1 VRRCGG
7 GRGGRLAAAAA
18 SLMVCACTIGG
29 LPTPRAAQAD
39 LAPRAISAPSPIA
52 GCGGAGQLVGAPEE
66 PSLAAD
72 PGDPR
77 HLVAAWQQD
86 RRPGGA
92 AYGAAVAASRDGGVT
107 WREEMLPQL
116 ARCAGGPYALVS
128 DTWASIGPDGTA
140 YVSTLALAGA
150 GGRTYSI
157 VVSASRDGGTT
168 WAAPVVVST
177 ATAPAAL
184 LDKPS
189 ILADPRRP
197 GRVYAVWARYAGD
210 SANQTGFSRSDD
222 HGATWSAPATIHGG
236 SSEAQNNELLAP
248 ADGVLVDV
256 FAEGSPLESN
266 RQGSV
271 AAMRSTDGGLTW
283 SASRAVASFALTQT
297 TDPERGTTIRSFGQD
312 VVAAAGGGWAYA
324 AWFENR
330 AGGTSA
336 IWVSASRDGGRSW
349 SAPSVVVEGPAQAFL
364 PTLAVAGD
372 GRVGVTWY
380 DLRDAAAGP
389 GLATEVWAAT
399 SNDHGLTWRARRLD
413 GPFDL
418 RAAPVATGA
427 GPFLG
432 DYEGLAG
439 LATGFAAA
447 YVRTAA
453 AATAG
458 RTEIAFA
465 ELS

>member
-1 VRRCGG
+1 VRFLGSRAAGS
-7 GRGGRLAAAAA
+7 AAAGTLLA
-18 SLMVCACTIGG
+18 CACTVAGFPG
-29 LPTPRAAQAD
+29 PGPTAIH
-39 LAPRAISAPSPIA
+39 LGPRAISGPSPIA
-52 GCGGAGQLVGAPEE
+52 ACGGADQLVGAPEE
-66 PSLAAD
+66 PSLAVD
-72 PGDPR
+72 PGNPG

-92 AYGAAVAASRDGGVT
+92 AYGAAVAVSRDGGGT
-107 WREEMLPQL
+107 WREQMLPHL

-140 YVSTLALAGA
+140 YVGALALSGA
-150 GGRTYSI
+150 GGRTYS
-157 VVSASRDGGTT
+157 VVVAASRDGGAR
-168 WAAPVVVST
+168 WASPVVVSA
-177 ATAPAAL
+177 ATAPDAV

-222 HGATWSAPATIHGG
+222 HGATWSAPASIHGG

-266 RQGSV
+266 RPGSV

-297 TDPERGTTIRSFGQD
+297 TDPGRGTTIRAFGQD
-312 VVAAAGGGWAYA
+312 VVAAAGAGWAYA

-336 IWVSASRDGGRSW
+336 IWISASRDGGRSW
-349 SAPSVVVEGPAQAFL
+349 GAPSVVVEGPAQAFL

-389 GLATEVWAAT
+389 GLATEVWAGT
-399 SNDHGLTWRARRLD
+399 SGDHGMTWRSRRLD
-413 GPFDL
+413 RPFDL

-432 DYEGLAG
+432 DYEGLVG
-439 LATGFAAA
+439 LPGGFAAA
-447 YVRTAA
+447 YVRTPAGGP
-453 AATAG
+453 AG

-465 ELS
+465 GFS